1 MSPLKTSGE
10 VFTMDQAAPIRL
22 RTRQRYSKEF
32 KDSVITE
39 ALQPHVSIAA
49 VALSHGLNANLLR
62 RWIKDSTPS
71 YVGKNQ
77 TRLLSVDESSSIQ
90 AVPGFLPVNVP
101 GERASKLEGRYIEIE
116 VQKGSLSLRLQW
128 PVELSSACSA
138 WLFKITQ

>member
-1 MSPLKTSGE
+1 
-10 VFTMDQAAPIRL
+10 MDQPTPIRL

-32 KDSVITE
+32 KDSVISE
-39 ALQPHVSIAA
+39 ALQPHVSIAS

-62 RWIKDSTPS
+62 RWIQESTPS

-77 TRLLSVDESSSIQ
+77 TRLPSVDDSSSTQ
-90 AVPGFLPVNVP
+90 DVPGFLPVALP
-101 GERASKLEGRYIEIE
+101 GQRASKSEGRYIEIE

>member
-1 MSPLKTSGE
+1 
-10 VFTMDQAAPIRL
+10 MDQPTPIRL

-32 KDSVITE
+32 KDSVISE
-39 ALQPHVSIAA
+39 ALQPHVSIAS

-62 RWIKDSTPS
+62 RWIQESTPS

-77 TRLLSVDESSSIQ
+77 TRLPSVDDSSSTQ
-90 AVPGFLPVNVP
+90 DVPGFLPVALP
-101 GERASKLEGRYIEIE
+101 GQRPSKSEGRYIEIE

>member
-1 MSPLKTSGE
+1 
-10 VFTMDQAAPIRL
+10 MDQAAPVRL

-32 KDSVITE
+32 KNSVITE

-62 RWIKDSTPS
+62 RWIQESIPS

-77 TRLLSVDESSSIQ
+77 TRLLSASDSSSTQ
-90 AVPGFLPVNVP
+90 DVPGFLPVTVP
-101 GERASKLEGRYIEIE
+101 AQRAKSEGRYIEIE

>member
-1 MSPLKTSGE
+1 
-10 VFTMDQAAPIRL
+10 MDQAAPIRL

-116 VQKGSLSLRLQW
+116 VKTGSLSLRLQW